1 MGDNRFFGFVI
12 DLIMKKRARNLLA
25 VLVSIVGTILS
36 LYVGVYKL
44 IILNLIGFVS
54 RLNTG
59 TLTIPFVLRSIAC
72 ILVSMTLGGA
82 IWVACDIVASKI
94 RGYD

>member
-1 MGDNRFFGFVI
+1 
-12 DLIMKKRARNLLA
+12 MKKKLRNM
-25 VLVSIVGTILS
+25 VSILTSILGTFLS
-36 LYVGVYKL
+36 LYVGVYRL
-44 IILNLIGFVS
+44 IIRNLINFVS
-54 RLNTG
+54 KLNSG
-59 TLTIPFVLRSIAC
+59 GLTIPFVLRSVAC

>member
-1 MGDNRFFGFVI
+1 
-12 DLIMKKRARNLLA
+12 MKKKLRNLVAILTS
-25 VLVSIVGTILS
+25 VLGTILS
-36 LYVGVYKL
+36 LYVGVYRL
-44 IILNLIGFVS
+44 IIRNLINFVA
-54 RLNTG
+54 RLNSG
-59 TLTIPFVLRSIAC
+59 SLTIPFVLSSIAC